1 MNWAIGVLVLMVGLV
16 SVSVVNAEEVGHE
29 SGPCGGA
36 SASSHTVLAHVVGKQ
51 ARATTKVI
59 AHFES
64 DSNGNVVGELI
75 VGRGPSHLDVTKWC
89 RIWIGG
95 KLPEHVGVVH
105 ILGTATTENG
115 AKKLV
120 QVDLLP
126 SEGGRVRVRER
137 KLSQH
142 EPTSSDDEEH
152 AGWVSLTGEGWLP
165 VTRYSVSTTQP

>member
-1 MNWAIGVLVLMVGLV
+1 MVLIPV
-16 SVSVVNAEEVGHE
+16 SAARAEESGHE

-36 SASSHTVLAHVVGKQ
+36 SAPSQSVLAHVVGKQ

-64 DSNGNVVGELI
+64 DAHGEVVGELI
-75 VGRGPSHLDVTKWC
+75 VGRGPAHLEVTTWC
-89 RIWIGG
+89 RIWVGG

-105 ILGTATTENG
+105 ILGTSTTVNG
-115 AKKLV
+115 ANKLV

-142 EPTSSDDEEH
+142 ESIGADEEEH
-152 AGWVSLTGEGWLP
+152 GGWVSVTGEGWLP
-165 VTRYSVSTTQP
+165 VTRYKVSTTQP